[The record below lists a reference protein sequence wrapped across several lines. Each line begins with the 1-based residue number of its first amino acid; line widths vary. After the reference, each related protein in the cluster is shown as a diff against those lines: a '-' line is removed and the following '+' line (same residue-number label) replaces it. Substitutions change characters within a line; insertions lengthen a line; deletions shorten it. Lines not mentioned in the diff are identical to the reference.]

1 MAYVMPVTENASEAV
16 CGRDASRTDT
26 HGRTLPES
34 MLKNRINTQANRE
47 V

>member
-1 MAYVMPVTENASEAV
+1 MAYGMPVSENASEAV
-16 CGRDASRTDT
+16 CGRDARRTDM
-26 HGRTLPES
+26 HGRKLPES